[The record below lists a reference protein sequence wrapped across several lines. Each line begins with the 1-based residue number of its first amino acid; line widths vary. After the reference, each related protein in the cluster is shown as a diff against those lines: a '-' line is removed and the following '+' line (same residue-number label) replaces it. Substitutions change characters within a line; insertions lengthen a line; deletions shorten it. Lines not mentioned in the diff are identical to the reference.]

1 MSNKDKKDKPEL
13 KDQNGKPIMEIKVYS
28 AFKSYYEDIGYS
40 ISAVNHTGP
49 FDILPRHHNFM
60 TLIKP
65 GELKIATSSG
75 DQTIQV
81 GQGLMHVKADK
92 VVVFLDN

>member
-81 GQGLMHVKADK
+81 GQGLMHVKS
-92 VVVFLDN
+92 